1 MHRHARPGALL
12 IIFVLVLLTG
22 AVSLAGPAALTST
35 APSAVDLA
43 NIAPHPDDD
52 KVAPAPAPVHLTV
65 PTPSG
70 LPAEAAQR
78 PMAGPGSGGAHP
90 RHHGPAA
97 QETGTWQERAPPAIA
112 DR

>member
-1 MHRHARPGALL
+1 VHRHARPGALL
-12 IIFVLVLLTG
+12 IIFVLVLLAG
-22 AVSLAGPAALTST
+22 AVSLAGPAAALTGATSST
-35 APSAVDLA
+35 VDRA
-43 NIAPHPDDD
+43 TIAPHPDDD
-52 KVAPAPAPVHLTV
+52 KVAPAPVHLTA

-78 PMAGPGSGGAHP
+78 PTAGPGSSGEHP
-90 RHHGPAA
+90 RHPGPAA